1 MLRPKDLNSS
11 DYVVALKPTLGYEKQ
26 LFVSTGDTY
35 ELGTFEVIAP
45 NSGVYT
51 PNAADNAALATDA
64 HEVAAV
70 LNVDASLGASNL
82 ILTLTGTDQNGQAL
96 TNVAT
101 FSVPA
106 YSSFTERVFP
116 KSFAVE
122 AIPNQGDG
130 KLVKTVTSIAVQ
142 CAADAIGTKIKLF
155 AIPPVS
161 TFRRI
166 GCKTQLNYNLKVPMP
181 YAVQCGR
188 DKAAFVKPGE
198 IEEGKL
204 DITAKIPT
212 ESDGLARIN
221 GIRVTGLVKDVKEDK
236 LDVQH
241 TFLIGLIMTSKVSS
255 GESVDP
261 ATLAA
266 DALYEDIAVILA
278 Q

>member
-1 MLRPKDLNSS
+1 MS
-11 DYVVALKPTLGYEKQ
+11 VALKPTLGYEKQ
-26 LFVSTGDTY
+26 LYVSTAETY
-35 ELGTFEVIAP
+35 ELGTFEVTAP

-51 PNAADNAALATDA
+51 PNAADNAALSADP

-70 LNVDASLGASNL
+70 LEVDVNCGASNL
-82 ILTLTGTDQNGQAL
+82 ILTVTGTDQNWQAL

-130 KLVKTVTSIAVQ
+130 KLVKTVASVSVQ
-142 CAADAIGTKIKLF
+142 CAADAIGTKITLF
-155 AIPPVS
+155 AIPAVS
-161 TFRRI
+161 TFRKI

-212 ESDGLARIN
+212 ESDGLARVN

-241 TFLIGLIMTSKVSS
+241 TFFIGLIMTSKVSS

>member
-1 MLRPKDLNSS
+1 ML
-11 DYVVALKPTLGYEKQ
+11 
-26 LFVSTGDTY
+26 
-35 ELGTFEVIAP
+35 EVDV
-45 NSGVYT
+45 NC
-51 PNAADNAALATDA
+51 
-64 HEVAAV
+64 
-70 LNVDASLGASNL
+70 GASNL
-82 ILTLTGTDQNGQAL
+82 ILTVTGTDQNNAAL
-96 TNVAT
+96 IGVAT
-101 FSVPA
+101 FAVPA

-116 KSFAVE
+116 ARFSVE

-130 KLVKTVTSIAVQ
+130 KLFKTVTSVSVASD
-142 CAADAIGTKIKLF
+142 ADANGTKVTLF
-155 AIPPVS
+155 ALPQLS
-161 TFRRI
+161 TFRKI
-166 GCKTQLNYNLKVPMP
+166 GCKTQLNYSLKVPMP
-181 YAVQCGR
+181 YPVQCGR
-188 DKAAFVKPGE
+188 DKAAFVKSGE

-204 DITAKIPT
+204 EITAKIPT

-241 TFLIGLIMTSKVSS
+241 TFLVGLIMTSKVNS

>member
-1 MLRPKDLNSS
+1 MLRPKDLVSS

-26 LFVSTGDTY
+26 LFVSTGETY
-35 ELGTFEVIAP
+35 ELGTFEVTAP

-51 PNAADNAALATDA
+51 PNAADNAALANDA
-64 HEVAAV
+64 HEVVAV
-70 LNVDASLGASNL
+70 LNVDVNCGPSNL
-82 ILTLTGTDQNGQAL
+82 ALTLTGTDQNGQPI

-101 FSVPA
+101 FAVPA

-130 KLVKTVTSIAVQ
+130 KLVKTVTSVVVQ
-142 CAADAIGTKIKLF
+142 CAADAVGTKIKLF
-155 AIPPVS
+155 AIPQLG
-161 TFRRI
+161 TFRKI

-181 YAVQCGR
+181 HPIQCGR

-212 ESDGLARIN
+212 ESDGLARVN

-266 DALYEDIAVILA
+266 EALYEDIAVVLA